1 MRVRVRM
8 RVSVRVRVGVKR
20 SRNTH
25 LWLPTAWLAFNA
37 NGSRCDVERAEAL
50 AVIRFATGD
59 PDTLCTLLVV
69 RILQPGAEVGTY
81 LVVAQPVVRQPAAV
95 DGVDALTTLEPPP
108 QPCVPPFD
116 LGQAHLNRLRL
127 GVALAP
133 QRYAV
138 VASIVAKPPFVS
150 LEAVGTSPP

>member
-1 MRVRVRM
+1 MRARVRM
-8 RVSVRVRVGVKR
+8 RVGVRVRVGVKR

-25 LWLPTAWLAFNA
+25 LWLPTAWLAYNA

-81 LVVAQPVVRQPAAV
+81 LVVAQPVMRKPSS
-95 DGVDALTTLEPPP
+95 
-108 QPCVPPFD
+108 
-116 LGQAHLNRLRL
+116 
-127 GVALAP
+127 
-133 QRYAV
+133 QR
-138 VASIVAKPPFVS
+138 P
-150 LEAVGTSPP
+150 